1 MGWSTR
7 PVNAKDAQNGTT
19 GGQGGIERCN
29 GRLSCSTVF
38 ELKPTSGGG
47 WKESVLYRFCSL
59 RNCADGMSPRA
70 SLTFDSAGN
79 LYGTTAEG
87 GVLIQSCNS
96 GSGSGCGTVFELK
109 PTSGGGWKESV
120 LYRFC
125 SLGNCA
131 DGEAPYGSLT
141 FDSAGN
147 LYGTTSGGGDAKAQ
161 AGGVFELTRNSKGG
175 WSERVL
181 HRFLDHPGYAP
192 MAGVIFDRAGNLY
205 GTTFGDSISTSG
217 SVFEIT
223 P

>member
-1 MGWSTR
+1 MPSCSYPNRGIMGWSTR

-29 GRLSCSTVF
+29 GRLSCS
-38 ELKPTSGGG
+38 
-47 WKESVLYRFCSL
+47 
-59 RNCADGMSPRA
+59 
-70 SLTFDSAGN
+70 
-79 LYGTTAEG
+79 
-87 GVLIQSCNS
+87 
-96 GSGSGCGTVFELK
+96 TVFELK